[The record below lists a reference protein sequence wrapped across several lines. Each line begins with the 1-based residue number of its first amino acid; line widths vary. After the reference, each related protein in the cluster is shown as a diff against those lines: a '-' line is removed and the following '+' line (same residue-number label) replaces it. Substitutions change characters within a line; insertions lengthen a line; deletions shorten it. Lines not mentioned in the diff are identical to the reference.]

1 MAIPKSYPMK
11 FTPSGL
17 VDAYDSTGK
26 FPGACRTLKDLI
38 FDRSNPEIMISRPGV
53 TTAYNFS
60 DFTTPGFVSV
70 HAIIGTRIYGMV
82 ATARNTGMDEP
93 FCYDFSTG
101 AFVSISGVTGAN
113 TPTSPATTGAWTP
126 PTMAAIGVYVIITHP
141 GFNGVGANFFGV
153 IDLTNP
159 AAPAWSSSN
168 LATNALTAVPQAVA
182 NFNNRAYFAV
192 GNALPYSDVLAPKTR
207 TNATQQLTIGDTTA
221 ITALSGLPI
230 QTTSSGV
237 IGALIAFKP
246 TQVWQITG
254 DTTTSN
260 LAQNFLS
267 LTTGTNA
274 PRSVAQSPQGLY
286 FANVAGPYI
295 IDPFGMVRPL
305 TRSIQDQDPDVQAP
319 WVAATVPSRIA
330 AAYAGS
336 IYRVCMPTVVAGQ
349 DVTNDYW
356 FDEHRRR
363 WTGPHSVPYDCA
375 SQNGNDF
382 ILTGQANPGILI
394 ASQSAQNSVTVYT
407 DLGVA
412 QAPILLSSTFPKTG
426 HMTQKQVVES
436 TQELSASGGNI
447 TYTVE
452 SQDEQGQQL
461 GSVIVA
467 VVPAGALWTASPG
480 VTVWGGGTKWSS
492 SQNIPHV
499 YSLPWA
505 APMVF
510 KKMAI
515 NISASASAQLQIG
528 THYSRYQD
536 TGYMNVTGANTP

>member
-1 MAIPKSYPMK
+1 
-11 FTPSGL
+11 
-17 VDAYDSTGK
+17 
-26 FPGACRTLKDLI
+26 
-38 FDRSNPEIMISRPGV
+38 
-53 TTAYNFS
+53 
-60 DFTTPGFVSV
+60 
-70 HAIIGTRIYGMV
+70 
-82 ATARNTGMDEP
+82 
-93 FCYDFSTG
+93 
-101 AFVSISGVTGAN
+101 
-113 TPTSPATTGAWTP
+113 
-126 PTMAAIGVYVIITHP
+126 
-141 GFNGVGANFFGV
+141 
-153 IDLTNP
+153 
-159 AAPAWSSSN
+159 
-168 LATNALTAVPQAVA
+168 
-182 NFNNRAYFAV
+182 
-192 GNALPYSDVLAPKTR
+192 
-207 TNATQQLTIGDTTA
+207 
-221 ITALSGLPI
+221 
-230 QTTSSGV
+230 
-237 IGALIAFKP
+237 
-246 TQVWQITG
+246 
-254 DTTTSN
+254 TSN

-286 FANVAGPYI
+286 FANVAGPYF

-305 TRSIQDQDPDVQAP
+305 TRSIQDADPDVQAP

-336 IYRVCMPTVVAGQ
+336 IYRICIPTVVAGQ
-349 DVTNDYW
+349 SVTNDYW

-382 ILTGQANPGILI
+382 ILTGQANPALLI
-394 ASQSAQNSVTVYT
+394 ASQSAQNAVTVYT

-412 QAPILLSSTFPKTG
+412 QAPRLLSSTFPKTG

-452 SQDEQGQQL
+452 SEDEQGQTL
-461 GSVIVA
+461 GSVNVA
-467 VVPAGALWTASPG
+467 VVPAGTLWTASPAASPL
-480 VTVWGGGTKWSS
+480 WGGGAKYGST
-492 SQNIPHV
+492 QNIPHV
-499 YSLPWA
+499 YSLPWT

-536 TGYMNVTGANTP
+536 TGYMNLTGANTP